1 MAGKGGGAW
10 KVAYADFVTA
20 MMAFFMVMWLVAQSK
35 PMKEAIASYFND
47 PSGKNPREG
56 NGKSNGM
63 LNKDTPPPPAPRG
76 PLKGTGHRQA
86 VAKSIND
93 EGTGRGTARQVV
105 AMNLRSNNDLVVEA
119 IVAFDEGS
127 ADLDVRARQ
136 SLDKLAEDL
145 IGKWSKIEIRGHT
158 SARPLPSGCKFHDD
172 WQLSF
177 ARSNTVMKYLTDK
190 GLESKRFRLSESGAN
205 EPASQGQN
213 YGLAAPDGRV
223 EVFVLGE
230 IVGSARPIGKGKEKV
245 APADNSS
252 VNVRESPVS
261 GEAASN

>member
-47 PSGKNPREG
+47 PSGKNPRQG
-56 NGKSNGM
+56 NGKSNGI
-63 LNKDTPPPPAPRG
+63 LNKNTPPPPAPAARSKE
-76 PLKGTGHRQA
+76 PAIARRWRRRPPTT
-86 VAKSIND
+86 AK
-93 EGTGRGTARQVV
+93 GRGASRQVV
-105 AMNLRSNNDLVVEA
+105 AMNLRNNNDLVVEA
-119 IVAFDEGS
+119 VVLFEDGS
-127 ADLDVRARQ
+127 ADLDARARQ
-136 SLDKLAEDL
+136 SLDRLAEDL

-158 SARPLPSGCKFHDD
+158 SLAPAAAGQQIPRRLATLFG
-172 WQLSF
+172 
-177 ARSNTVMKYLTDK
+177 RSTAVMKYLTDK
-190 GLESKRFRLSESGAN
+190 GLEPNRFRLSESGAN

-230 IVGSARPIGKGKEKV
+230 TVGNSRPVSKQKP
-245 APADNSS
+245 APADVPPANAPQ
-252 VNVRESPVS
+252 SPS
-261 GEAASN
+261 PWTRQRI

>member
-63 LNKDTPPPPAPRG
+63 LNKETPPPPAPRG
-76 PLKGTGHRQA
+76 PLKGPGKRQP
-86 VAKSIND
+86 VIKSVDD
-93 EGTGRGTARQVV
+93 EGKGRGIARKVV
-105 AMNLRSNNDLVVEA
+105 AMNLRDNNDLVVEA

-127 ADLDVRARQ
+127 ADLDARARQ
-136 SLDKLAEDL
+136 SLDKLADDL

-158 SARPLPSGCKFHDD
+158 SARPLPQASAFHDD

-177 ARSNTVMKYLTDK
+177 ARSVAVMKYLTDK
-190 GLESKRFRLSESGAN
+190 GLEQKRFRLSESGAN
-205 EPASQGQN
+205 EPASQGQD
-213 YGLAAPDGRV
+213 YGLAAPEGRV

-230 IVGSARPIGKGKEKV
+230 IVGSKRAPVKEKLDLPES
-245 APADNSS
+245 PA
-252 VNVRESPVS
+252 VNVPESPVS
-261 GEAASN
+261 ADGASN

>member
-63 LNKDTPPPPAPRG
+63 LNKETPPPPAPRG
-76 PLKGTGHRQA
+76 ASKGTGHRQP
-86 VAKSIND
+86 VVKSIED
-93 EGTGRGTARQVV
+93 EGKGRGIARKVV
-105 AMNLRSNNDLVVEA
+105 AMNMRNNNDLVVEA
-119 IVAFDEGS
+119 VVAFEEGS
-127 ADLDVRARQ
+127 ADLDARATQ
-136 SLDKLAEDL
+136 TLDKLADDL
-145 IGKWSKIEIRGHT
+145 LGKWSKIEIRGHT
-158 SARPLPSGCKFHDD
+158 SARPLPQAGKFHDD

-177 ARSNTVMKYLTDK
+177 ARSIAVMQYLTDK
-190 GLESKRFRLSESGAN
+190 GLEPKRFRLSESGAN
-205 EPASQGQN
+205 EPTSQGQN

-230 IVGSARPIGKGKEKV
+230 IVGNKPPAGKEKLEPSDN
-245 APADNSS
+245 PAA
-252 VNVRESPVS
+252 NVRENPVS
-261 GEAASN
+261 ADAASN

>member
-47 PSGKNPREG
+47 PSGKNPRQG

-63 LNKDTPPPPAPRG
+63 LDKDTPPPPAPRG
-76 PLKGTGHRQA
+76 PLKGPGRRQP
-86 VAKSIND
+86 VVMSIED
-93 EGTGRGTARQVV
+93 EGKGRGIARKVV
-105 AMNLRSNNDLVVEA
+105 AMNLRDNNDLVVEA
-119 IVAFDEGS
+119 VVQFEEGS
-127 ADLDVRARQ
+127 ADLDARGRQ
-136 SLDKLAEDL
+136 TLDRLADDL
-145 IGKWSKIEIRGHT
+145 LGKWSKIEIRGHT
-158 SARPLPSGCKFHDD
+158 STRPLPPTSKFHDD

-177 ARSNTVMKYLTDK
+177 ARSLAVMKYLTDK
-190 GLESKRFRLSESGAN
+190 GLEPKRFRLSESGAN

-230 IVGSARPIGKGKEKV
+230 IVSSKPPASKGK
-245 APADNSS
+245 PDSADNPAA
-252 VNVRESPVS
+252 NVRELP
-261 GEAASN
+261 AATDGPSN

>member
-47 PSGKNPREG
+47 PTGKNPRQG

-76 PLKGTGHRQA
+76 ALKGTSHRQA
-86 VAKSIND
+86 VAKAVND
-93 EGTGRGTARQVV
+93 EGKGRGIARQVV
-105 AMNLRSNNDLVVEA
+105 AMNLRANNDLVVEA
-119 IVAFDEGS
+119 VIPFDEGT
-127 ADLDVRARQ
+127 ADLDPKAKLL
-136 SLDKLAEDL
+136 LDKLADDL

-158 SARPLPSGCKFHDD
+158 SPRPLPPDSKFHDD

-177 ARSNTVMKYLTDK
+177 ARSTAVMTYLIDK
-190 GLESKRFRLSESGAN
+190 GLEAKRFRLSESGPN
-205 EPASQGQN
+205 EPASQGHDF
-213 YGLAAPDGRV
+213 GLAAPEGRV

-230 IVGSARPIGKGKEKV
+230 MVGHTRPIGKERIDTTDR
-245 APADNSS
+245 PAA
-252 VNVRESPVS
+252 NVHESPVS
-261 GEAASN
+261 VEPASN

>member
-47 PSGKNPREG
+47 PSGKNSRQG
-56 NGKSNGM
+56 NGKSNGI
-63 LNKDTPPPPAPRG
+63 LNKQTPPAPAPRG
-76 PLKGTGHRQA
+76 PLKGSGHRQPA
-86 VAKSIND
+86 AKSVND
-93 EGTGRGTARQVV
+93 EGKGRGTARQVV
-105 AMNLRSNNDLVVEA
+105 AMNLRNNNDLVVEA
-119 IVAFDEGS
+119 IVPFDEGS
-127 ADLDVRARQ
+127 ADLDARARQ
-136 SLDKLAEDL
+136 SLDRLAEDL

-158 SARPLPSGCKFHDD
+158 SARPLPRDSKFHDE

-177 ARSNTVMKYLTDK
+177 ARSTAVMKYLTDK
-190 GLESKRFRLSESGAN
+190 GLEPTRIRLSESAAN

-230 IVGSARPIGKGKEKV
+230 TVGSSRPIGKPK
-245 APADNSS
+245 APTTDSPA

-261 GEAASN
+261 ADPPSN

>member
-47 PSGKNPREG
+47 PSGKNPRQG
-56 NGKSNGM
+56 NGKSSGI

-86 VAKSIND
+86 VAKTTSD
-93 EGTGRGTARQVV
+93 EGKGRGASRQVV
-105 AMNLRSNNDLVVEA
+105 AMNLRNNSDLVVEA
-119 IVAFDEGS
+119 VVPFDDGS
-127 ADLDVRARQ
+127 ADLDARARQ
-136 SLDKLAEDL
+136 SLDRLAEDL

-158 SARPLPSGCKFHDD
+158 SARPLPPDSKFHDD

-177 ARSNTVMKYLTDK
+177 GRSTAVMKYLTDK
-190 GLESKRFRLSESGAN
+190 GLEPSRFRLSESAAN

-230 IVGSARPIGKGKEKV
+230 TVGNSRPLGKQKP
-245 APADNSS
+245 APADVPPANLQA
-252 VNVRESPVS
+252 SPVS
-261 GEAASN
+261 VDPAAN

>member
-47 PSGKNPREG
+47 PSGKNPRQG

-63 LNKDTPPPPAPRG
+63 LNKETPPPPAPRG
-76 PLKGTGHRQA
+76 PLKGPGRRQP
-86 VAKSIND
+86 VIKSVED
-93 EGTGRGTARQVV
+93 EGKGRGIARKAV
-105 AMNLRSNNDLVVEA
+105 AMNLRNNNDLVVEA
-119 IVAFDEGS
+119 VVLFEEGS
-127 ADLDVRARQ
+127 AGLDARARL
-136 SLDKLAEDL
+136 SLDRLADDL

-158 SARPLPSGCKFHDD
+158 SARPLPPGCKFTDD

-177 ARSNTVMKYLTDK
+177 ARSTAVMKYLIDK
-190 GLESKRFRLSESGAN
+190 GCEQKRFRLSESGAN

-213 YGLAAPDGRV
+213 YGLAALEGRV

-230 IVGSARPIGKGKEKV
+230 MVGGALPLGKEKPS
-245 APADNSS
+245 PANNPATSAE
-252 VNVRESPVS
+252 ESALPS
-261 GEAASN
+261 DGPSN